1 MKVIDYKKF
10 QLSKLVYDK
19 PVKSKGGCLMTK
31 TGYKLDNQTIP
42 VCIQTPKLKTNTGI
56 ILNDTRSYID
66 LELDKNHLGFY
77 EFITNLDEQNL
88 TTTHSNSEEWFGQT
102 LPMDVI
108 DDFYNSPLKMSKLE
122 KAPNVKFKIPVS
134 KGRPICEIFGENAR
148 PLDHS
153 LVTKDTEVICIL
165 QLVGIKY
172 YKQRFECDWQVLQ
185 MRAFI
190 DDYIPKTCLI
200 DESLMTD
207 FEKEPE
213 VFSINTK
220 EDTTEN
226 NIDDETTLE
235 DITSTEVV
243 QEINPDTNV
252 LENTIQGTTSEANEL
267 ENNTEE
273 VLQNTTTEELS
284 LESTDNVETLE
295 LNAESLEGNKL
306 EIENLDLPDDIEDS
320 DGSVLSD
327 DFEPLP
333 DFDSDDSLI
342 LEDDTPGADDLYDL
356 SEGESLEAESEEIS
370 DLDEN
375 IEEVYLDDEG
385 DSEEELEDE
394 IDLDLEEVKLNS
406 NSEVSNLMS
415 EIEELKNIAIKKDEE
430 VRKLKEIGQTIN

>member
-19 PVKSKGGCLMTK
+19 PVKVKGGCLMTK
-31 TGYKLDNQTIP
+31 TGYKIDNQTIP
-42 VCIQTPKLKTNTGI
+42 IYIQTPKLKTNSGI

-172 YKQRFECDWQVLQ
+172 YKQRFECDWQVIQ

-213 VFSINTK
+213 VFSINTN
-220 EDTTEN
+220 ETPTLNDETNTTEENTTDNIAEADLETTEN
-226 NIDDETTLE
+226 LETTDNLE
-235 DITSTEVV
+235 ST
-243 QEINPDTNV
+243 DNV
-252 LENTIQGTTSEANEL
+252 ESTDN
-267 ENNTEE
+267 
-273 VLQNTTTEELS
+273 

-295 LNAESLEGNKL
+295 LNVDSELNLDSELNVESLEGNKL

-327 DFEPLP
+327 DFSPTP

-356 SEGESLEAESEEIS
+356 SEGESLEAESDEIS

-375 IEEVYLDDEG
+375 VEEVYLDDGGEESEEDLEG
-385 DSEEELEDE
+385 D
-394 IDLDLEEVKLNS
+394 IDLELEEVKFNS
-406 NSEVSNLMS
+406 NSEVANLMS
-415 EIEELKNIAIKKDEE
+415 EIEKLKNIAIEKDEE

>member
-1 MKVIDYKKF
+1 
-10 QLSKLVYDK
+10 
-19 PVKSKGGCLMTK
+19 MTK

-42 VCIQTPKLKTNTGI
+42 IYIQTPKLKTNSGI

-134 KGRPICEIFGENAR
+134 KGRPLCEIFGENAR
-148 PLDHS
+148 PLEYN

-172 YKQRFECDWQVLQ
+172 YKQRFECDWQVIQ

-213 VFSINTK
+213 VFSINTN
-220 EDTTEN
+220 EVPTLDG
-226 NIDDETTLE
+226 ET
-235 DITSTEVV
+235 
-243 QEINPDTNV
+243 
-252 LENTIQGTTSEANEL
+252 
-267 ENNTEE
+267 
-273 VLQNTTTEELS
+273 
-284 LESTDNVETLE
+284 
-295 LNAESLEGNKL
+295 NK
-306 EIENLDLPDDIEDS
+306 I
-320 DGSVLSD
+320 
-327 DFEPLP
+327 
-333 DFDSDDSLI
+333 
-342 LEDDTPGADDLYDL
+342 
-356 SEGESLEAESEEIS
+356 
-370 DLDEN
+370 
-375 IEEVYLDDEG
+375 
-385 DSEEELEDE
+385 
-394 IDLDLEEVKLNS
+394 
-406 NSEVSNLMS
+406 
-415 EIEELKNIAIKKDEE
+415 
-430 VRKLKEIGQTIN
+430 

>member
-19 PVKSKGGCLMTK
+19 PVKVKGGCLMTK

-42 VCIQTPKLKTNTGI
+42 VCIQTPKLKTNSGI

-148 PLDHS
+148 PLEHN

-165 QLVGIKY
+165 QLLGIKY

-185 MRAFI
+185 MRSFI

-213 VFSINTK
+213 VFSINTN
-220 EDTTEN
+220 EVTPEN
-226 NIDDETTLE
+226 VVEETNRE
-235 DITSTEVV
+235 ENVV
-243 QEINPDTNV
+243 EK
-252 LENTIQGTTSEANEL
+252 TTSEEVQEAIPEANISEL
-267 ENNTEE
+267 TLSE
-273 VLQNTTTEELS
+273 NTTIEVVPNTTSEEFS

-320 DGSVLSD
+320 EGSVLSE
-327 DFEPLP
+327 DFELEQ
-333 DFDSDDSLI
+333 DFDSSDSLI
-342 LEDDTPGADDLYDL
+342 LEDDIPGENDLFNL
-356 SEGESLEAESEEIS
+356 SDGESLQDESDEIS

-375 IEEVYLDDEG
+375 VEEVYLDDEG
-385 DSEEELEDE
+385 ASEEEDLEED

-406 NSEVSNLMS
+406 NSEVANLMS